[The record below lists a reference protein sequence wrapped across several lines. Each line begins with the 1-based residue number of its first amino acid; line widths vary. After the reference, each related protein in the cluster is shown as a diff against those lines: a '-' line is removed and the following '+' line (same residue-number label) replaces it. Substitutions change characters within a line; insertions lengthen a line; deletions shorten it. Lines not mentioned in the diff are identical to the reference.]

1 MQPAVKAPLLA
12 VIALLLLASGDVR
25 AATVTRFAVVAGNNI
40 GQARAEPL
48 KYAERDASRM
58 AVLLGEIGGVR
69 PENLIL
75 LEGKTP
81 EDLRDAMDR
90 MSDRIAAAEGDAVF
104 IFYYS
109 GHADSGWLRMGGRG
123 IQLTE
128 LKRRLELMPA
138 KVRVA
143 IVDACQSGEIT
154 RAKGGKVVSPFLE
167 ERPVS
172 VEGMV
177 ILTSASAAEPAQESD
192 VLRSSFFSHHLMS
205 GLRGPAD
212 ASGDGKV
219 SASEAYDY
227 AYRYTVLETE
237 GSTSGAQHPT
247 FLYAL
252 EGEGDVMLTAVLTGR
267 ARVDL
272 AADLAGTV
280 LFVGAGDQIEAEVVK
295 RSGEP
300 VTVALVPGTYD
311 VRWRAPDRLWT
322 ARVKLLHGDQLALGR
337 ADFTEQ
343 PLTAVAEKGAAP
355 QAQSGAPA
363 KPVERTGPTPLTEV
377 PLGGG
382 AGWQN
387 GTPSP
392 AGPAA
397 QPAQPAT
404 QPATPPSGPPEPEDD
419 PLAGDGDPYERTYDD
434 SRSFAKHPDVKLW
447 PPVMLGIGLIGP
459 GVPQIIDKRYGQG
472 AAILGVTV
480 VSLAGAGLLGWSAHT
495 GAGDS
500 DEIRGTKLVG
510 ATALGFAAFYT
521 YAYGAIDAFY
531 STTRGGPGVPD
542 LDALDLDLALE
553 VAPSLARTT
562 EGVKLTAGGGLG
574 AGLAVHR
581 NVVLGLRNVAGT
593 YGHGIGTFQLGPE
606 LRVRGMFTERFGWS
620 VSIGAVVQVHREI
633 DIQVEPGSA
642 VDESAARW
650 DWAMYPYL
658 AGMVHY
664 FPARSWSL
672 DFGVRGGVAV
682 NTRRL
687 QNEVAQPQAAAS
699 VEYIGGLTWYY

>member
-1 MQPAVKAPLLA
+1 VRHAVKAPLFA
-12 VIALLLLASGDVR
+12 AIALLLLAGGPAR
-25 AATVTRFAVVAGNNI
+25 AAPVTRFAVVVGNNI
-40 GQARAEPL
+40 GQARSEPL

-58 AVLLGEIGGVR
+58 AVLLEEIGGVR
-69 PENLIL
+69 PENIL
-75 LEGKTP
+75 LIEGGKP
-81 EDLRDAMDR
+81 DDLRDAMDR
-90 MSDRIAAAEGDAVF
+90 MSDRIGKAESDAVF

-123 IQLTE
+123 IQLSE
-128 LKRRLELMPA
+128 LRRRLELMPA

-167 ERPVS
+167 ERPVN

-212 ASGDGKV
+212 TSGDGRV

-252 EGEGDVMLTAVLTGR
+252 EGEGDVTLTAVRTGR
-267 ARVDL
+267 ARIDL
-272 AADLAGTV
+272 AAGLAGTV
-280 LFVGAGDQIEAEVVK
+280 LFVGAGEQIEAEVVK
-295 RSGEP
+295 RGGEQ
-300 VTVALVPGTYD
+300 VTVALVPGSYD
-311 VRWRAPDRLWT
+311 VRWRAPDKLWT
-322 ARVKLLHGDQLALGR
+322 ARVRLRHGDQLSLDQD
-337 ADFTEQ
+337 DFTEQ
-343 PLTAVAEKGAAP
+343 PLVAVVDKGALP
-355 QAQSGAPA
+355 PAQSVVPTPEVGRS
-363 KPVERTGPTPLTEV
+363 EPTPLTDV

-382 AGWQN
+382 SGWKN
-387 GTPSP
+387 GGAAPVP
-392 AGPAA
+392 GPAPQQA
-397 QPAQPAT
+397 PPAEAE
-404 QPATPPSGPPEPEDD
+404 GPPEPDDD
-419 PLAGDGDPYERTYDD
+419 PLASDNGDPYEREFDD
-434 SRSFAKHPDVKLW
+434 SRSFGKHPDALLW
-447 PPVMLGIGLIGP
+447 PPVMAAIGFVGP
-459 GVPQIIDKRYGQG
+459 GVPQILDRKYGQG

-480 VSLAGAGLLGWSAHT
+480 VSLAGAGLLGWSAHSS
-495 GAGDS
+495 AGDS
-500 DEIRGTKLVG
+500 DEVTGVKLVG
-510 ATALGFAAFYT
+510 ATAFGFTAFYS
-521 YAYGAIDAFY
+521 YSYGIIDAFY
-531 STTRGGPGVPD
+531 SNTRGGPGKPD
-542 LDALDLDLALE
+542 LDELDLDLALA

-562 EGVKLTAGGGLG
+562 DGVKLTAGGGLG

-581 NVVLGLRNVAGT
+581 NVVIGLRNLSGT
-593 YGHGIGTFQLGPE
+593 YGHGVGSFQFGPE
-606 LRVRGMFTERFGWS
+606 LRLRGMFLERLGWS
-620 VSIGAVVQVHREI
+620 VSVGSVVQVQREV
-633 DIQVEPGSA
+633 DLEVGDGSA
-642 VDESAARW
+642 VDESKGRW

-672 DFGVRGGVAV
+672 DFGVRTGVAV
-682 NTRRL
+682 GTRRL
-687 QNEVAQPQAAAS
+687 LGEVAQPQAAAS